1 MLDGEV
7 FLQKG
12 DSSEK
17 VLELFGVSGE
27 VEVFEPRRSTLSA
40 LVGERGLQIVIWGD
54 LEAMERTDS

>member
-1 MLDGEV
+1 MGYDLAERLDVRAPE
-7 FLQKG
+7 F
-12 DSSEK
+12 
-17 VLELFGVSGE
+17 VSGE